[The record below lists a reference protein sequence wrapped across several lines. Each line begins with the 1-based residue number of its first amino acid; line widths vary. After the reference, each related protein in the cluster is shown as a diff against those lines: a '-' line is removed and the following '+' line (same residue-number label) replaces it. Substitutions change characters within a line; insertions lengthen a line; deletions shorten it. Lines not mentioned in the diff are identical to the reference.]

1 MNIKQRL
8 TDNGY
13 ELPQAPAPVGNYQAT
28 ITTGNLMFVSG
39 QMPLHNGN
47 LLYKGSLGNELTIE
61 SGQKAAEL
69 CALNLLSQIDQSLE
83 GRELK
88 SVVKVEGYINADESF
103 TEHAAVLNGAS
114 DLLYKVLGER
124 SGHIRTV
131 IGCTSLPM
139 GAAVEISAI
148 VEVI

>member
-1 MNIKQRL
+1 MNIKQL
-8 TDNGY
+8 VTSNGY
-13 ELPQAPAPVGNYQAT
+13 ELPQAPKPVGSYQAT
-28 ITTGNLMFVSG
+28 ITTGNLIFISG
-39 QMPLHNGN
+39 QMPLDNGE

-69 CALNLLSQIDQSLE
+69 CALNLLSQLDQAL
-83 GRELK
+83 GARELK

-114 DLLYKVLGER
+114 DLLYKVLGKR

-148 VEVI
+148 VEVV